1 MFVHCGK
8 MQDCELKLNGE
19 SFEGELHFLGGDWG
33 KTRSRYSIFKETQE
47 RNLKVCEE
55 STHSGPVI

>member
-19 SFEGELHFLGGDWG
+19 SFDGELNLLGD
-33 KTRSRYSIFKETQE
+33 
-47 RNLKVCEE
+47 
-55 STHSGPVI
+55 